1 LNKEPI
7 MNRVTSFLAA
17 LLVAAVSAAS
27 AQELVFPEIRPIDGE
42 KLDVVTSFQRE
53 YERIKINM
61 MAEAEGMPDALYSW
75 VPAENMR
82 SYGELM
88 GHITGSQFGMC
99 AVLKGVPNPNQG
111 INSEDYKSKAQAVKA
126 LAASF
131 AFCDSAFS
139 SLTARNLLE
148 YVKEKDG
155 EITRAGSIAHFI
167 AHGNDVYGY
176 AAVYMRLKGLVPPTT
191 ERGMVGRFGPEAA
204 KPVVPKN

>member
-1 LNKEPI
+1 MK
-7 MNRVTSFLAA
+7 RVTSLLSGILLAA
-17 LLVAAVSAAS
+17 AATAS
-27 AQELVFPEIRPIDGE
+27 AQELVFPEIRPMKGE
-42 KLDVVTSFQRE
+42 KLAIATSFQRE

-61 MAEAEGMPDALYSW
+61 TAEAEGMPEAFYSW

-88 GHITGSQFGMC
+88 GHITSSQFGMC
-99 AVLKGVPNPNQG
+99 AVLKGVANPNQG
-111 INSEDYKSKAQAVKA
+111 INNEDYKSKAQAVKA

-139 SLTARNLLE
+139 SLTEKSLVE
-148 YVKEKDG
+148 YVKERDG
-155 EITRAGSIAHFI
+155 QITRAGSIAHFI

>member
-1 LNKEPI
+1 MKRLTF
-7 MNRVTSFLAA
+7 VLSASLLA
-17 LLVAAVSAAS
+17 VAATVS
-27 AQELVFPEIRPIDGE
+27 AQELQFPEIRPLKGE
-42 KLDVVTSFQRE
+42 KLGVVTSFQRE

-61 MAEAEGMPDALYSW
+61 MTEAERMPETFYSW

-139 SLTARNLLE
+139 SLTEKSLLE
-148 YVKEKDG
+148 YVKERDG

>member
-1 LNKEPI
+1 MTRI
-7 MNRVTSFLAA
+7 TVVLAA
-17 LLVAAVSAAS
+17 ALVAAATAVS
-27 AQELVFPEIRPIDGE
+27 AQELVFPEIRPLNGE
-42 KLDVVTSFQRE
+42 KLGVVTSFQRE

-61 MAEAEGMPDALYSW
+61 TAEAEGMPEAFYSW

-88 GHITGSQFGMC
+88 GHITSSQFGMC

-111 INSEDYKSKAQAVKA
+111 INNEDYKSKAQAVKA

-139 SLTARNLLE
+139 SLTEKNLLE

-155 EITRAGSIAHFI
+155 EITRAGSIAHFF